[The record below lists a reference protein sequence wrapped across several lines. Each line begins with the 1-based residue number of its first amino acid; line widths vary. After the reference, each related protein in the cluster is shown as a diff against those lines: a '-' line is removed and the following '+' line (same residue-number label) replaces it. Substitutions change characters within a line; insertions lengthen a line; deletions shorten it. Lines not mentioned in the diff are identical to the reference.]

1 MELAGLVRRCQL
13 VVRLL
18 LVLLELSASAE
29 VATTQEKGRWYIL
42 PQDDLSGLEAFE
54 FALLRINEMRQR
66 CEDFTLAPVRRQ
78 DYTVAETFIKDLGSY
93 SSYKIHLEPAHSVPT
108 QVHVEVSRLHSVT
121 DLSLFEVTKVE
132 PSPCHLYSAMD
143 DAELMVP
150 WKGEA
155 AKDAETAALALLNAQ
170 RKTLCPQ
177 RPELQLL
184 RVLTA
189 AMQPVEG
196 IVLRLELEL
205 RESSASFTDRSF
217 LDQVTVIYS
226 LDRNVPGQCTVSPEI
241 YPARSPCSMKYEE
254 DMQTAVDT
262 GEGNKSDADKS
273 RRLQLRGRIL
283 QGEAVHQESDAP
295 ITSLSKWR
303 RLSWDATSASEA
315 AAAAESGHGVEKPFV
330 EKGLDLPDN
339 FDPRLKR
346 TLCFPRGFSRRQG
359 SCGASWAFAATATA
373 SFRECLRKLKDGDE
387 SASLQFLAAQ
397 DLLSCAADIG
407 CSGGSAGEAFYF
419 MKQHGVAREAC
430 SAYRM
435 RCFNDESAISMPAAD
450 YASSTPKSGE
460 YSSSTEACSEDPNPA
475 EDPCKCLPSVYH
487 LTKTVECELLPGAC
501 PKVKIPHYFKI
512 AGILEGNTLPQFERH
527 MMQELLSEGP
537 LYVSMFLY
545 EDFFDPVSWT
555 ESGIYQHKHGAL
567 LGRHAAAAVGWGT
580 DLNSRDYWL
589 LLNSFGSSWQQEGY
603 FKVLR
608 GATSLKMMDFGA
620 WGTEWKPASDKSRPA
635 IFDVEVSFSP
645 VPVSGGAA
653 SPLLAHLKNV
663 WLRVAAATDEPA
675 RMLVRARGLSS
686 GTTGEVRDANFT
698 TGDIDSSP
706 EGGEGGQ
713 RHVLQIDL
721 LQLGLLGDRLELQLW
736 ASDSSQNSGS
746 WGPITLEVPEETVFQ
761 QSLSGYLVPANV
773 ARRLTGAEAFN
784 GSDVFI

>member
-1 MELAGLVRRCQL
+1 MMQQL
-13 VVRLL
+13 QLWLL
-18 LVLLELSASAE
+18 LPELFLSAE
-29 VATTQEKGRWYIL
+29 VATSQEEGRWYIL
-42 PQDDLSGLEAFE
+42 PQDDLSGLEAAE

-66 CEDFTLAPVRRQ
+66 CEEFTLAPVRRQ
-78 DYTVAETFIKDLGSY
+78 DYKVSETFIKDMGSY
-93 SSYKIHLEPAHSVPT
+93 SAYKIHLEPAHSIVPT

-121 DLSLFEVTKVE
+121 DLSLFEVTLVD

-170 RKTLCPQ
+170 RKILCPQ

-196 IVLRLELEL
+196 TVLRLGLEL
-205 RESSASFTDRSF
+205 RESSTSFTDKSF

-226 LDRNVPGQCTVSPEI
+226 LDRNVPGQCTISPEI

-254 DMQTAVDT
+254 DMQTAVDS
-262 GEGNKSDADKS
+262 ESNKSSSDS
-273 RRLQLRGRIL
+273 RRLGGHGPRRHTEQQVKTPVANRPKL
-283 QGEAVHQESDAP
+283 
-295 ITSLSKWR
+295 R

-315 AAAAESGHGVEKPFV
+315 SAAAESSHGLEKPFV
-330 EKGLDLPDN
+330 EEGLDLPDN
-339 FDPRLKR
+339 FDPRLER

-373 SFRECLRKLKDGDE
+373 SFRECLWKLKEGDE
-387 SASLQFLAAQ
+387 SANLQFLAAQ

-450 YASSTPKSGE
+450 FTSSTPESDE
-460 YSSSTEACSEDPNPA
+460 YTSSTEACEKDPNPA
-475 EDPCKCLPSVYH
+475 EAPCKCLPSVYH

-501 PKVKIPHYFKI
+501 PKAKIPHYFKV
-512 AGILEGNTLPQFERH
+512 AGILEGNTLPQLERH
-527 MMQELLSEGP
+527 MMQELLSAGP

-545 EDFFDPVSWT
+545 EDFYDPVSWS
-555 ESGIYQHKHGAL
+555 ESGIYQHKKGAL
-567 LGRHAAAAVGWGT
+567 LGRHAAVAVGWGT
-580 DLNSRDYWL
+580 DLDSRDYWL

-608 GATSLKMMDFGA
+608 GATSLKLMDFGA
-620 WGTEWKPASDKSRPA
+620 WGTEWEPAADKSRPA

-645 VPVSGGAA
+645 VPVSGDAA
-653 SPLLAHLKNV
+653 SPVLAHLKNV
-663 WLRVAAATDEPA
+663 WLRVAAATDEPS
-675 RMLVRARGLSS
+675 RLLVRARGLSS
-686 GTTGEVRDANFT
+686 GTTGEARDTNFT
-698 TGDIDSSP
+698 SGDLDSSP

-713 RHVLQIDL
+713 RHVKELDL

-746 WGPITLEVPEETVFQ
+746 WGPITLEVPEEKIFQ
-761 QSLSGYLVPANV
+761 ESLSGYLVPANV
-773 ARRLTGAEAFN
+773 ARKLGGIEDLS
-784 GSDVFI
+784 GSSSLII